1 MTDQNCEDRVTRL
14 EMLFSEQE
22 YTIETLNTIV
32 TRQSMELSQINGQLE
47 VFRQQL
53 KDMKKQLPE
62 STSVDEKPPHY

>member
-1 MTDQNCEDRVTRL
+1 MTQDHQDARLNKL
-14 EMLFSEQE
+14 EMMIAEQE

-32 TRQSMELSQINGQLE
+32 TRQSMELSQIKGQLE